1 MILNGIIDRIVYKN
15 PENGYTVLELETKE
29 GIMTVVGIMPKIAE
43 GEEIE
48 VDGEYTNHAT
58 FGKQFKVESFTSSLP
73 VTETAMLR
81 YLSSGI
87 IKGVRET
94 TAKNI
99 INRFGPDSLDII
111 ENHPERLTEIKGISP
126 KKAETISQSMQE
138 NLGIKTILLYFQQ
151 FGMTPTIAF
160 KIYKKWGLGAYEAVK
175 NNPYSLCEIPGIG
188 FSRADAIAK
197 RMEYSTES
205 PYRIEA
211 GIHYIMTHNLNSNGH
226 TFQPKEKLIEVAT
239 LLLGT
244 SNEAVTQILE
254 KMIDERKL
262 VYKPK
267 IGNTNGVY
275 LSWVFQ
281 CEKDVSERIIL
292 ASKFEQ
298 PYDGNPEKDIETI
311 QWTRGISFAQKQK
324 EAIRESI
331 CHQIMVLTG
340 GPGTG
345 KTTTLNGIIA
355 NLESKN
361 ITFALAAP
369 TGRAAKRMT
378 ELTGKEAKTIHRLL
392 EYGMGSGS
400 SEPEFQR
407 NRDNPL
413 PHEVIIV
420 DEASMIDLP
429 LFDSLLKAIP
439 LSSRLIM
446 VGDANQLPPVGPG
459 TVFKDI
465 INSKLVKVV
474 ELNEIFRQS
483 GESLIVTNAHK
494 IISGQFPICTETKN
508 DFFFMRADTPAELTE
523 KLVSLYTDRLPNA
536 YDFEPLEDIQIIC
549 PTKKTE
555 TGTLVLNNH
564 LKEAANPQSFNKDE
578 LKFRDLTFR
587 TGDKVMQIKNDY
599 DIDVEKDNG
608 DFDNGV
614 FNGDIGIIERV
625 DKEDGTVKV
634 RYDDKTVTYTM
645 ENLDEIEP
653 AYAIT
658 VHKSQG
664 SEFKAVILPLLD
676 GADVLF
682 TRNLLYT
689 AVTRAKQLLIVLGSP
704 YRLKQMVDNVSGD
717 KRYCGLKHMML
728 QAVADE

>member
-1 MILNGIIDRIVYKN
+1 MILNGIIDRIIYKN
-15 PENGYTVLELETKE
+15 PENGYTVLELETKD
-29 GIMTVVGIMPKIAE
+29 GITTVVGIMPKIAE

-48 VDGEYTNHAT
+48 IEGEYTTHNT
-58 FGKQFKVESFTSSLP
+58 FGKQFKVESFTSRLP

-87 IKGVRET
+87 IKGIREA

-99 INRFGPDSLDII
+99 IKRFGPESLDII
-111 ENHPERLTEIKGISP
+111 ENYPEKLAEIKGISP
-126 KKAETISQSMQE
+126 KKAETISQSMKE

-151 FGMTPTIAF
+151 FGMTPSMAF

-175 NNPYSLCEIPGIG
+175 NNPYSLCEIQGIG
-188 FSRADAIAK
+188 FNRADAIAK
-197 RMEYSTES
+197 RMEYSTDS
-205 PYRIEA
+205 PYRVEA
-211 GIHYIMTHNLNSNGH
+211 GILYILTHNLNANGH
-226 TFQPKEKLIEVAT
+226 TFQPREKLVEVAE

-244 SNEAVTQILE
+244 DTKLINEILD
-254 KMIDERKL
+254 KLIDEGKIIF
-262 VYKPK
+262 KEK
-267 IGNTNGVY
+267 IGNTNGIYLAWVY
-275 LSWVFQ
+275 Y
-281 CEKDVSERIIL
+281 CEKDVADRIVL
-292 ASKFEQ
+292 ASKFSR
-298 PYDGNPEKDIETI
+298 PYDGNPENDIRYI
-311 QWTRGISFAQKQK
+311 QESKGISFAERQK
-324 EAIRESI
+324 EAIYESL
-331 CHQIMVLTG
+331 CHQIMILTG

-355 NLESKN
+355 NLEAKG

-392 EYGMGSGS
+392 EYGMGAGGA
-400 SEPEFQR
+400 EPSFQR

-413 PHEVIIV
+413 PHEVVII
-420 DEASMIDLP
+420 DEASMVDLQ

-446 VGDANQLPPVGPG
+446 VGDVNQLPPVGPG
-459 TVFKDI
+459 TIFKDI
-465 INSKLVKVV
+465 INSKLVTVV

-494 IISGQFPICTETKN
+494 IIHGEFPICTETKN
-508 DFFFMRADTPAELTE
+508 DFFFMRADNPNELTE

-536 YDFEPLEDIQIIC
+536 YDFDPLEDIQIIC

-555 TGTLVLNNH
+555 TGTMALNNH
-564 LKEAANPQSFNKDE
+564 LKEAANPKNFNKDE
-578 LKFRDLTFR
+578 ISFRELVFR

-599 DIDVEKDNG
+599 DIEVEKDNG

-625 DKEDGTVKV
+625 DREDGAVKV

-676 GADVLF
+676 GADILF

-728 QAVADE
+728 QAVEDE

>member
-1 MILNGIIDRIVYKN
+1 MILKGIIDRIIYKN
-15 PENGYTVLELETKE
+15 PENGYTVLELETK
-29 GIMTVVGIMPKIAE
+29 GGMMTVVGIIPKIAE

-48 VDGEYTNHAT
+48 VEGDYTNHTT

-87 IKGVRET
+87 IKGVREV

-99 INRFGPDSLDII
+99 VNRFGPDSFDII

-126 KKAETISQSMQE
+126 RKAETISQSMQE

-175 NNPYSLCEIPGIG
+175 NNPYCLCDIPGIG
-188 FSRADAIAK
+188 FNRADAIAK

-205 PYRIEA
+205 PYRTEA
-211 GIHYIMTHNLNSNGH
+211 GILYILTHNLNSNGH
-226 TFQPKEKLIEVAT
+226 TFQPREKLIEVAK

-244 SNEAVTQILE
+244 DEEL
-254 KMIDERKL
+254 IDETLENLINQGKI
-262 VYKPK
+262 VYKEK
-267 IGNTNGVY
+267 IGNTNGIY
-275 LSWVFQ
+275 LSWVYL
-281 CEKDVSERIIL
+281 CEKDISDRVVL
-292 ASKFEQ
+292 ASKFSR
-298 PYDGNPEKDIETI
+298 PYDGDAEKDVEYI
-311 QWTRGISFAQKQK
+311 QKTKGISFAERQK
-324 EAIRESI
+324 EAIKESL

-355 NLESKN
+355 NLESKK

-392 EYGMGSGS
+392 EYGMAPGNT
-400 SEPEFQR
+400 EPAFLR

-413 PHEVIIV
+413 QQEVIII
-420 DEASMIDLP
+420 DEASMVDLP

-465 INSKLVKVV
+465 IRSGLVKVV

-494 IISGQFPICTETKN
+494 IIHGEFPICTETKN
-508 DFFFMRADTPAELTE
+508 DFFFMRAENAEELTG
-523 KLVSLYTDRLPNA
+523 KLVSLYTDRLPGA
-536 YDFEPLEDIQIIC
+536 YDFDPLADIQIIC
-549 PTKKTE
+549 PTKKTD
-555 TGTLVLNNH
+555 TGTIALNNH
-564 LKEAANPQSFNKDE
+564 LKEAANPKSFNKDE
-578 LKFRDLTFR
+578 LKFRETVFR

-608 DFDNGV
+608 EFDNGV

-625 DKEDGTVKV
+625 DKVDGTVKV
-634 RYDDKTVTYTM
+634 KYEDKTVLYTM

-664 SEFKAVILPLLD
+664 SEFKAVILPLLE

-689 AVTRAKQLLIVLGSP
+689 AVTRAKNLLIVLGSP
-704 YRLKQMVDNVSGD
+704 YRLKQMVDNISGD
-717 KRYCGLKHMML
+717 KRYCGLKHMMIK
-728 QAVADE
+728 AVEDE

>member
-1 MILNGIIDRIVYKN
+1 MILNGIIDRIIYKN

-175 NNPYSLCEIPGIG
+175 NNPYSLCDIPGIG

-197 RMEYSTES
+197 RMEYSTDS

-211 GIHYIMTHNLNSNGH
+211 GINYIMTHNLNSNGH
-226 TFQPKEKLIEVAT
+226 TFQPKEKLIEVAK

-244 SNEAVTQILE
+244 DGEAIAQILDR
-254 KMIDERKL
+254 MIAEHKL
-262 VYKPK
+262 VYKEK

-292 ASKFEQ
+292 ASKFEH
-298 PYDGNPEKDIETI
+298 PYDGDPEKDIETI
-311 QWTRGISFAQKQK
+311 QLTRGISFAQKQK
-324 EAIRESI
+324 DAIKESL

-392 EYGMGSGS
+392 EYGMGAGS
-400 SEPEFQR
+400 AEPQFQR
-407 NRDNPL
+407 NRENPL
-413 PHEVIIV
+413 PHEVIII
-420 DEASMIDLP
+420 DEASMVDLP

-494 IISGQFPICTETKN
+494 IINGQFPICTETKN
-508 DFFFMRADTPAELTE
+508 DFFFMRADNAAELTE

>member
-1 MILNGIIDRIVYKN
+1 MILKGIIDRIIYKN
-15 PENGYTVLELETKE
+15 PENGYTVLELETK
-29 GIMTVVGIMPKIAE
+29 GGMMTVVGIIPKIAE

-48 VDGEYTNHAT
+48 VEGDYTNHTT

-87 IKGVRET
+87 IKGVREV

-99 INRFGPDSLDII
+99 VNRFGPDSFDII

-126 KKAETISQSMQE
+126 RKAETISQSMQE

-175 NNPYSLCEIPGIG
+175 NNPYCLCDIPGIG
-188 FSRADAIAK
+188 FNRADAIAK

-205 PYRIEA
+205 PYRTEA
-211 GIHYIMTHNLNSNGH
+211 GILYILTHNLNSNGH
-226 TFQPKEKLIEVAT
+226 TFQPREKLIEVAK

-244 SNEAVTQILE
+244 DEEL
-254 KMIDERKL
+254 IDETLENLINQGKI
-262 VYKPK
+262 VYKEK
-267 IGNTNGVY
+267 IGNTNGIY
-275 LSWVFQ
+275 LSWVYL
-281 CEKDVSERIIL
+281 CEKDISDRVVL
-292 ASKFEQ
+292 ASKFSR
-298 PYDGNPEKDIETI
+298 PYDGDAEKDVEYI
-311 QWTRGISFAQKQK
+311 QKTKGISFAERQK
-324 EAIRESI
+324 EAIKESL

-355 NLESKN
+355 NLESKK

-392 EYGMGSGS
+392 EYGMAPGNT
-400 SEPEFQR
+400 EPAFLR

-413 PHEVIIV
+413 QQEVIII
-420 DEASMIDLP
+420 DEASMVDLP

-465 INSKLVKVV
+465 IRSGLVKVV

-494 IISGQFPICTETKN
+494 IIHGEFPICTETKN
-508 DFFFMRADTPAELTE
+508 DFFFMRAENAEELTG
-523 KLVSLYTDRLPNA
+523 KLVSLYTDRLPGA
-536 YDFEPLEDIQIIC
+536 YDFDPLADIQIIC
-549 PTKKTE
+549 PTKKTD
-555 TGTLVLNNH
+555 TGTIALNNH
-564 LKEAANPQSFNKDE
+564 LKEAANPKSFNKDE
-578 LKFRDLTFR
+578 LKFRETVFR
-587 TGDKVMQIKNDY
+587 TGDKVMPIKNDY

-608 DFDNGV
+608 EFDNGV

-625 DKEDGTVKV
+625 DKVDGTVKV
-634 RYDDKTVTYTM
+634 KYEDKTVLYTM

-664 SEFKAVILPLLD
+664 SEFKAVILPLLE

-689 AVTRAKQLLIVLGSP
+689 AVTRAKNLLIVLGSP
-704 YRLKQMVDNVSGD
+704 YRLKQMVDNISGD
-717 KRYCGLKHMML
+717 KRYCGLKHMMIK
-728 QAVADE
+728 AVEDE

>member
-15 PENGYTVLELETKE
+15 PENGYTVLELETKD
-29 GIMTVVGIMPKIAE
+29 GLTTVVGTMPKIAE

-48 VDGEYTNHAT
+48 VEGEFTTHNT

-87 IKGVRET
+87 IKGIREA

-99 INRFGPDSLDII
+99 INRFGPESLDII

-126 KKAETISQSMQE
+126 KKAATISQSMQE
-138 NLGIKTILLYFQQ
+138 NLGVKTILLYFQQ
-151 FGMTPTIAF
+151 FGMTPTMAF

-175 NNPYSLCEIPGIG
+175 NNPYSLCDIQGIG
-188 FSRADAIAK
+188 FNRADAIAK
-197 RMEYSTES
+197 RMEYSTDS
-205 PYRIEA
+205 PYRVEA
-211 GIHYIMTHNLNSNGH
+211 GLLYILTHNLNANGH
-226 TFQPKEKLIEVAT
+226 TFQPREKLIEVAKI
-239 LLLGT
+239 LLGT
-244 SNEAVTQILE
+244 DEEIINDIL
-254 KMIDERKL
+254 DKL
-262 VYKPK
+262 IAEGKIVYKDK
-267 IGNTNGVY
+267 IGNTNGIYLAWVY
-275 LSWVFQ
+275 Q
-281 CEKDVSERIIL
+281 CEKDVSDRIVL
-292 ASKFEQ
+292 ASKFSR
-298 PYDGNPEKDIETI
+298 PYDGDCDADIESI
-311 QWTRGISFAQKQK
+311 QRTKGISFAERQK
-324 EAIRESI
+324 EAIRESL

-355 NLESKN
+355 NLEAKGV
-361 ITFALAAP
+361 TFALAAP

-392 EYGMGSGS
+392 EYGMGAGS
-400 SEPEFQR
+400 AEPAFQK
-407 NRDNPL
+407 NRDNQL
-413 PHEVIIV
+413 QQEVVII
-420 DEASMIDLP
+420 DEASMVDLP

-459 TVFKDI
+459 TIFKDI
-465 INSKLVKVV
+465 INSKLVMVV

-494 IISGQFPICTETKN
+494 IIHGEFPVCTETKN
-508 DFFFMRADTPAELTE
+508 DFFFMRADNSRELTE

-536 YDFEPLEDIQIIC
+536 YDFEPLADIQVIC

-555 TGTLVLNNH
+555 SGTMALNMH
-564 LKEAANPQSFNKDE
+564 LKEAANPKSFNKDE
-578 LKFRDLTFR
+578 LTFREWVFR

-614 FNGDIGIIERV
+614 FNGDIGIIERI
-625 DKEDGTVKV
+625 DRDDGSVKV
-634 RYDDKTVTYTM
+634 RYDDKTVIYTM

-689 AVTRAKQLLIVLGSP
+689 AVTRAKNLLIVLGSP

-717 KRYCGLKHMML
+717 KRYSGLKHMML
-728 QAVADE
+728 KAVEDE

>member
-1 MILNGIIDRIVYKN
+1 MVLNGIIDRIVYKN

-29 GIMTVVGIMPKIAE
+29 GLTTVVGTMPKIAE

-48 VDGEYTNHAT
+48 VEGEFTTHNT

-87 IKGVRET
+87 IKGIREA

-99 INRFGPDSLDII
+99 INRFGPESLDII

-126 KKAETISQSMQE
+126 KKAATISQSMQE

-151 FGMTPTIAF
+151 FGMTPTMAF

-175 NNPYSLCEIPGIG
+175 NNPYSLCDIQGIG

-197 RMEYSTES
+197 RMEYSADS
-205 PYRIEA
+205 PFRVEA
-211 GIHYIMTHNLNSNGH
+211 GLLYILTHNLNANGH
-226 TFQPKEKLIEVAT
+226 TFQPREKLVEVAKV
-239 LLLGT
+239 LLGT
-244 SNEAVTQILE
+244 DEDIINDIL
-254 KMIDERKL
+254 DKL
-262 VYKPK
+262 IAEGKIVYKEK
-267 IGNTNGVY
+267 IGNTNGIYLTWVY
-275 LSWVFQ
+275 L
-281 CEKDVSERIIL
+281 CEKDISDRIVL
-292 ASKFEQ
+292 ASKFSR
-298 PYDGNPEKDIETI
+298 PYDGDIIADIDRI
-311 QWTRGISFAQKQK
+311 QKTKGISFAERQK
-324 EAIRESI
+324 EAIRESL

-355 NLESKN
+355 NLESKGV
-361 ITFALAAP
+361 TFALAAP

-392 EYGMGSGS
+392 EYGMGAGS
-400 SEPEFQR
+400 AEPSFQR

-413 PHEVIIV
+413 QQEVVII
-420 DEASMIDLP
+420 DEASMVDLP

-494 IISGQFPICTETKN
+494 IIHGEFPVCTETKN
-508 DFFFMRADTPAELTE
+508 DFFFMRADNARELTE

-536 YDFEPLEDIQIIC
+536 YDFEPLADIQIIC

-555 TGTLVLNNH
+555 TGTMALNAH
-564 LKEAANPQSFNKDE
+564 LKEAANPKSFNKDE
-578 LKFRDLTFR
+578 LTFREWVFR

-608 DFDNGV
+608 DYDNGV
-614 FNGDIGIIERV
+614 FNGDIGIIERI
-625 DKEDGTVKV
+625 DRDDGSVRV
-634 RYDDKTVTYTM
+634 RYDDKTVLYTM

-689 AVTRAKQLLIVLGSP
+689 AVTRAKNLLIVLGSP

-728 QAVADE
+728 KAVEDE